1 MLVREDLENTGKDFF
16 KKTFYVVTLL
26 FGEPLLP
33 FLFCFVLFSWVYV
46 FFSMDLGNHTIYSI
60 L

>member
-1 MLVREDLENTGKDFF
+1 MLVREDLENTGKDFL
-16 KKTFYVVTLL
+16 KKTVYVVTLL
-26 FGEPLLP
+26 FGEPLA
-33 FLFCFVLFSWVYV
+33 FFVVVLFAWVYV

>member
-1 MLVREDLENTGKDFF
+1 MLVREDLENTGKDFLKRQF
-16 KKTFYVVTLL
+16 MWSHL
-26 FGEPLLP
+26 FGEPSLA